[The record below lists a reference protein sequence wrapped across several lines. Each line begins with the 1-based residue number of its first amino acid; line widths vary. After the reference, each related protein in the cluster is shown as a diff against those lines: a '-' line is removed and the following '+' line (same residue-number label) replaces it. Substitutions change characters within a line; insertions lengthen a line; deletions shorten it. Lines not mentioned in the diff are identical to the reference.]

1 MSSSSSQRPAF
12 VDSKGCRWDANHPEY
27 EGWLTKKSRWLM
39 QWRKRYFILK
49 GSKMFFARDATS
61 APHGMI
67 NIVDCVKVESL
78 DEKTTWK
85 RFSLRIV
92 LRDEEFHLFAE
103 SEEMM
108 NHWIRLVKKYVVEYT
123 CSISSGTRHDISI
136 TIYLSISDLLKGTP
150 QLHRVKSTMKSPSEV
165 HSTPVRKRSSDTRT
179 LLGR

>member
-108 NHWIRLVKKYVVEYT
+108 NHWIRLVKKYVILALSHYT
-123 CSISSGTRHDISI
+123 TIHLSINSSI
-136 TIYLSISDLLKGTP
+136 TGLLTDTP
-150 QLHRVKSTMKSPSEV
+150 RLRRVKWMMKLPSEV
-165 HSTPVRKRSSDTRT
+165 RSIAARRRSSDMRIF
-179 LLGR
+179 RRQ